1 MKEFILRFVSIC
13 VVYALGVLFLVSAA
27 VEVNYDA
34 PYAKLIGSLCVFL
47 GVLLVVMGVYATIKE
62 IQDIRANLKK

>member
-13 VVYALGVLFLVSAA
+13 VVYALGVLFLVSAVA
-27 VEVNYDA
+27 EVNYDA